1 MCKNF
6 IEWVMALIRKDM
18 DEYQEDPEK
27 KKLLYEK
34 LKRMRKRQM
43 KIDYTEAVS
52 LAKANTTAI
61 HTFPEIFL

>member
-6 IEWVMALIRKDM
+6 IEWFMALIRKDM

-34 LKRMRKRQM
+34 IKKNEE
-43 KIDYTEAVS
+43 KTNE
-52 LAKANTTAI
+52 N
-61 HTFPEIFL
+61 